1 MRTGLGSV
9 AALALVGAAPSP
21 QERVVAIDTTLPV
34 MVERAA
40 GRLRIDPG
48 APGRPVLTPDY
59 AGRTRLRGSDDFPR
73 YGYRVVYH
81 VGRERVRARTRSV
94 TLTVDGGEPLFLH
107 AIWAS
112 RAFADGAD
120 VVMGPGG
127 LAEPVVRFVL
137 RPPIAG
143 ERTVA
148 IPIAPAAGM
157 FGVWSEMAG
166 QVQVGVLPLN
176 VRFAPY
182 LATSVVTASA
192 AAQLAD
198 TLGGRMTERTG
209 TAEIAFGLR
218 RPVRGMVLAR
228 PLAIGPLALD
238 AVAVRTADIGSVGGL
253 PTTADAAADPDEIV
267 VVARGKR
274 APGSMTLGADYLR
287 RCSSI
292 VFDKPARLIRLTC
305 A

>member
-1 MRTGLGSV
+1 MF
-9 AALALVGAAPSP
+9 
-21 QERVVAIDTTLPV
+21 DY
-34 MVERAA
+34 
-40 GRLRIDPG
+40 RI
-48 APGRPVLTPDY
+48 
-59 AGRTRLRGSDDFPR
+59 
-73 YGYRVVYH
+73 VYH
-81 VGRERVRARTRSV
+81 VGREKVKARTQSAK
-94 TLTVDGGEPLFLH
+94 LTIEGGKPLFLP
-107 AIWAS
+107 AIWAQ
-112 RAFADGAD
+112 RPFAAGVDAA
-120 VVMGPGG
+120 MGPGG

-137 RPPIAG
+137 RPGIAG

-148 IPIAPAAGM
+148 IPFAPTAGIS
-157 FGVWSEMAG
+157 GSWSEMAG

-176 VRFAPY
+176 IRFAPY

-198 TLGGRMTERTG
+198 TLGGRMTDRTG

-228 PLAIGPLALD
+228 PLTIGPLALD

-274 APGSMTLGADYLR
+274 APGSMTLGADYLK